1 MAPEGKDTFYVLA
14 PVPNLQRHDWLA
26 VQDQVRERVIDILEQ
41 RILPDLRQHM
51 DVCFDL
57 DPMQFDADYGP
68 LGRWFFYSQ
77 FLLNPLTSV
86 FTIVR
91 RC

>member
-51 DVCFDL
+51 E
-57 DPMQFDADYGP
+57 
-68 LGRWFFYSQ
+68 R
-77 FLLNPLTSV
+77 V
-86 FTIVR
+86 F
-91 RC
+91 